1 MKLDQLAHIMKTHGI
16 IGAGGAGF
24 PSGTKL
30 NSKADTIILNCAEC
44 EPLFKLHRQ
53 LLATYT
59 FEIMTAL
66 SHVKEA
72 VGAKQ
77 VIIALKPS
85 YKEAIDRVNYYLPSF
100 NEFRISL
107 LPKVYPVGDEII
119 LIYET
124 TGRVVK
130 PGKLP
135 ITEGIIVYNVE
146 TMLNTYYAIEEDKN
160 VTEKYITITGEI
172 KNPGTFKVPVG
183 ITVAEAVA
191 LTGGAKSDDC
201 MYLGGGLMTGN
212 VVYPNDP
219 VTKKLNAILVLPK
232 NSPIIQKRLAN
243 GAINIR
249 KAMSIC
255 CQCRSCTD
263 LCSRNLLG
271 YPIAPHLFMRA
282 VTKGMDSDSEAV
294 LNSFYCSQ
302 CGLCELYSCPQDL
315 SPRSIINE
323 VRAQL
328 RKQGV
333 SAPENPNFTGV
344 SPDRNYKQVQM
355 NRLRS
360 RLGVTGYYVPATL
373 DEKVPDFSEVKI
385 MLNQH
390 IGPPADAVVKKGDKV
405 TAGQLVGTTEGKLGS
420 DVHSSIDGT
429 VVAVTDMYV
438 IIKRRSGKK

>member
-1 MKLDQLAHIMKTHGI
+1 MNIETLSSIMKTHGI

-24 PSGTKL
+24 PSGAKL
-30 NSKADTIILNCAEC
+30 NDKADTIILNCAEC

-53 LLATYT
+53 LLANFTS
-59 FEIMTAL
+59 EIMTAL
-66 SHVKEA
+66 SYVKEA
-72 VGAKQ
+72 VGAKE

-85 YKEAIDRVNYYLPSF
+85 YKEAIDRVSYYLPSF
-100 NEFRISL
+100 PGFKMSL

-124 TGRVVK
+124 TGKVVK

-135 ITEGIIVYNVE
+135 ISEGVIVYNVE

-183 ITVAEAVA
+183 ITVKEAVA
-191 LTGGAKSDDC
+191 LTGGVKSETH

-219 VTKKLNAILVLPK
+219 ITKKLNAILVLPK
-232 NSPIIQKRLAN
+232 NSPIIQKRLSN
-243 GAINIR
+243 PNINIR

-263 LCSRNLLG
+263 LCSRNILG
-271 YPIAPHLFMRA
+271 YPIQPHLFMRA
-282 VTKGMDSDSEAV
+282 VTKGMNSDTQAV

-315 SPRSIINE
+315 SPRSIINT
-323 VRAQL
+323 VRTEL
-328 RKQGV
+328 RKKGV
-333 SAPENPNFTGV
+333 KPPETPKFTGV
-344 SPDRNYKQVQM
+344 SPDRAYKQVQM

-373 DEKVPDFSEVKI
+373 DEKVPEFTEVKI

-390 IGPPADAVVKKGDKV
+390 IGPPAIAVVKKGDKV
-405 TAGQLVGTTEGKLGS
+405 EKGQLVGSTEGKLGS

-429 VVAVTDMYV
+429 VTHVTDTYV
-438 IIKRRSGKK
+438 IIKRRSGK

>member
-1 MKLDQLAHIMKTHGI
+1 MNIEKLSSIMKTHGI

-24 PSGTKL
+24 PSGAKL
-30 NSKADTIILNCAEC
+30 NDQADTIILNCAEC

-66 SHVKEA
+66 SYVKEA
-72 VGAKQ
+72 VGAKE

-100 NEFRISL
+100 PGYKMSL

-119 LIYET
+119 LIYEA
-124 TGRVVK
+124 TGKVVK

-135 ITEGIIVYNVE
+135 ITEGVIVYNVE

-183 ITVAEAVA
+183 ITVKEAVA
-191 LTGGAKSDDC
+191 LTGGAKSEDC

-219 VTKKLNAILVLPK
+219 ITKKLNAILVLPK
-232 NSPIIQKRLAN
+232 NSPIIQKRLSN
-243 GAINIR
+243 PNINIR

-263 LCSRNLLG
+263 LCSRNILG
-271 YPIAPHLFMRA
+271 YPIEPHLFMRA
-282 VTKGMDSDSEAV
+282 VTKGMNSDTQAV

-315 SPRSIINE
+315 SPRSIINT
-323 VRAQL
+323 VRAEL
-328 RKQGV
+328 RKKGV
-333 SAPENPNFTGV
+333 KPPEAPKFTGV
-344 SPDRNYKQVQM
+344 APDRAYKQVQM

-373 DEKVPDFSEVKI
+373 DEKVPEFSEVKI

-390 IGPPADAVVKKGDKV
+390 IGPPAIAVVKKGDKV
-405 TAGQLVGTTEGKLGS
+405 ERGQLVGSTEGKLGS

-429 VVAVTDMYV
+429 VTSVTDTYI
-438 IIKRRSGKK
+438 IIKRRSGK

>member
-1 MKLDQLAHIMKTHGI
+1 MTIERLSGIMKSHGI

-30 NSKADTIILNCAEC
+30 NSDADTIILNCAEC

-85 YKEAIDRVNYYLPSF
+85 YKEAIDKVNYYLPSF
-100 NEFRISL
+100 NDFRISL
-107 LPKVYPVGDEII
+107 LPKIYPVGDEII

-124 TGRVVK
+124 TGKVVK

-135 ITEGIIVYNVE
+135 ITEGVIVYNVE

-160 VTEKYITITGEI
+160 VTDKYITITGEI
-172 KNPGTFKVPVG
+172 ENPGTFKVPVG
-183 ITVAEAVA
+183 ITIKEAVA
-191 LTGGAKSDDC
+191 LTGGEKHEDC

-212 VVYPNDP
+212 IVMPNDV

-232 NSPIIQKRLAN
+232 NSPIIQKRLAKSN
-243 GAINIR
+243 INLQR
-249 KAMSIC
+249 AMSSC

-263 LCSRNLLG
+263 LCSRHLLG
-271 YPIAPHLFMRA
+271 YPIEPHLFMRA
-282 VTKGMDSDSEAV
+282 VSKGMTSDTEAV
-294 LNSFYCSQ
+294 INSMYCSQ

-315 SPRSIINE
+315 SPRALIGK
-323 VRAQL
+323 VRDEL
-328 RKQGV
+328 RKNKV
-333 SAPENPNFTGV
+333 PAPETPSYTGV
-344 SPDRNYKQVQM
+344 ASDREYKLVQM
-355 NRLRS
+355 GRLRS
-360 RLGVTGYYVPATL
+360 RLGVTNYYVPATL
-373 DEKVPDFSEVKI
+373 TEKEIKFKEVKI
-385 MLNQH
+385 PMNQH
-390 IGPPADAVVKKGDKV
+390 IGPPAVPVVKKGDVVAK
-405 TAGQLVGTTEGKLGS
+405 GQLIGSTEGKLGS
-420 DVHSSIDGT
+420 DIHSSIDGK
-429 VVAVTDMYV
+429 VIAVTDMYV
-438 IIKRRSGKK
+438 IIKRRTDK

>member
-1 MKLDQLAHIMKTHGI
+1 MTIEKLSSIMKTHGI

-24 PSGTKL
+24 PSGAKL
-30 NSKADTIILNCAEC
+30 NDKADTIILNCAEC

-53 LLATYT
+53 LLANFTS
-59 FEIMTAL
+59 EIMTAL
-66 SHVKEA
+66 SYVKEA
-72 VGAKQ
+72 VGAKE

-85 YKEAIDRVNYYLPSF
+85 YKEAIDRVDYYLPSF
-100 NEFRISL
+100 PGFRMAL

-124 TGRVVK
+124 TGKVVK

-135 ITEGIIVYNVE
+135 ITEGVIVYNVE
-146 TMLNTYYAIEEDKN
+146 TMLNTYYAVEEDKN

-183 ITVAEAVA
+183 ITVKEAVA
-191 LTGGAKSDDC
+191 LTGGTKSDDC
-201 MYLGGGLMTGN
+201 MFLGGGLMTGN
-212 VVYPNDP
+212 VVYPSDP
-219 VTKKLNAILVLPK
+219 ITKKLNAILVLPK
-232 NSPIIQKRLAN
+232 NSPIIQKRLSN
-243 GAINIR
+243 PNINIR

-263 LCSRNLLG
+263 LCSRNILG
-271 YPIAPHLFMRA
+271 YPIQPHLFMRA
-282 VTKGMDSDSEAV
+282 VTKGMNSDTQAV

-315 SPRSIINE
+315 SPRSIINT
-323 VRAQL
+323 VRTEL

-333 SAPENPNFTGV
+333 KPPETPDYTGV
-344 SPDRNYKQVQM
+344 SPDRAYKQVQM
-355 NRLRS
+355 GRLRS

-373 DEKVPDFSEVKI
+373 DEKAPKFTEVKI

-390 IGPPADAVVKKGDKV
+390 IGPPAIAVVKKGDKV
-405 TAGQLVGTTEGKLGS
+405 EKGQLVGTTEGKLGS

-429 VVAVTDMYV
+429 VTHVTDTYV
-438 IIKRRSGKK
+438 IIKRRSGK

>member
-1 MKLDQLAHIMKTHGI
+1 LKLEQLSSIMKSHGI

-24 PSGTKL
+24 PSYAKL
-30 NSKADTIILNCAEC
+30 NEKADTIILNCAEC

-66 SHVKEA
+66 THVKEA

-77 VIIALKPS
+77 VVIALKPS
-85 YKEAIDRVNYYLPSF
+85 YKEAIDQVNYYLPSF
-100 NEFRISL
+100 PDFRISL

-119 LIYET
+119 LIYES

-135 ITEGIIVYNVE
+135 ITEGVIVYNVE
-146 TMLNTYYAIEEDKN
+146 TMLNTYYAIEEDKS
-160 VTEKYITITGEI
+160 VTDKYITITGEI

-183 ITVAEAVA
+183 ITVKEAIS
-191 LTGGAKSDDC
+191 LTGGEKSDDC

-219 VTKKLNAILVLPK
+219 ITKKLNAILVLPK

-243 GAINIR
+243 PAINIR

-271 YPIAPHLFMRA
+271 YPIEPHLFMRA

-315 SPRSIINE
+315 SPRSIINK
-323 VRAQL
+323 VRAEL

-333 SAPENPNFTGV
+333 TAPEKPKFTGV

-373 DEKVPDFSEVKI
+373 DEKVPSFKEVKI

-390 IGPPADAVVKKGDKV
+390 IGPPASPIVKKGDKV
-405 TAGQLVGTTEGKLGS
+405 TKGQLIATTEGKLGA
-420 DVHSSIDGT
+420 DVHSSIDG
-429 VVAVTDMYV
+429 AVIAATDMY
-438 IIKRRSGKK
+438 IIIRKRSDNK

>member
-1 MKLDQLAHIMKTHGI
+1 MKLEQLAAIMKTHGI

-30 NSKADTIILNCAEC
+30 NDKADTIILNCAEC

-53 LLATYT
+53 LLAKYT
-59 FEIMTAL
+59 FEIITAL
-66 SHVKEA
+66 SYVKEA

-85 YKEAIDRVNYYLPSF
+85 YKEAIDKVNYYLPSF
-100 NEFRISL
+100 TDFRISL

-146 TMLNTYYAIEEDKN
+146 TMLNTYYAVEEDKS
-160 VTEKYITITGEI
+160 VTEKYITITGEV

-183 ITVAEAVA
+183 ITVKEAVA
-191 LTGGAKSDDC
+191 LTGGEKSDDC

-212 VVYPNDP
+212 VVYPGDP
-219 VTKKLNAILVLPK
+219 VTKKLNAVLVLPK
-232 NSPIIQKRLAN
+232 NSPIIQKRLSN
-243 GAINIR
+243 PNINIR

-271 YPIAPHLFMRA
+271 YPIEPHLFMRA
-282 VTKGMDSDSEAV
+282 VTKGMDSDAEAV

-315 SPRSIINE
+315 SPRSIINK
-323 VRAQL
+323 VRTEL

-333 SAPENPNFTGV
+333 KAPDNPKFTGV

-355 NRLRS
+355 TRLRS
-360 RLGVTGYYVPATL
+360 RLGVTNYYVPATL
-373 DEKVPDFSEVKI
+373 DEKTPSFNEVKI

-405 TAGQLVGTTEGKLGS
+405 TKGQLIGTTEGKLGS

-429 VVAVTDMYV
+429 VVSVTDLYV
-438 IIKRRSGKK
+438 IVKRRSDK

>member
-1 MKLDQLAHIMKTHGI
+1 MKLDELFNIMKTHGI

-24 PSGTKL
+24 PSAYKL
-30 NSKADTIILNCAEC
+30 NDKADTIILNCAEC

-59 FEIMTAL
+59 FEILTAL
-66 SHVKEA
+66 SYVKEA
-72 VGAKQ
+72 VGAKE

-85 YKEAIDRVNYYLPSF
+85 YKEAIDKVDFYLPSF
-100 NEFRISL
+100 PGFKMSL

-124 TGRVVK
+124 TGKVVK

-135 ITEGIIVYNVE
+135 ITEGVIVYNVE
-146 TMLNTYYAIEEDKN
+146 TMLNTYYAVEEDKN

-183 ITVAEAVA
+183 ITVKEAVA
-191 LTGGAKSDDC
+191 LTGGEKTDDC

-212 VVYPNDP
+212 IVYPNDP
-219 VTKKLNAILVLPK
+219 ITKKLNAILVLPK
-232 NSPIIQKRLAN
+232 NSPIIQKRLSN
-243 GAINIR
+243 PNINIR

-263 LCSRNLLG
+263 LCSRNILG
-271 YPIAPHLFMRA
+271 YPIEPHLFMRA
-282 VTKGMDSDSEAV
+282 VTKGMSSDTSAV
-294 LNSFYCSQ
+294 LNSFFCSQ

-315 SPRSIINE
+315 SPRSIINK
-323 VRAQL
+323 VRSEL
-328 RKQGV
+328 RKKGV
-333 SAPENPNFTGV
+333 KPPENPKYTKV

-355 NRLRS
+355 TRLRS
-360 RLGVTGYYVPATL
+360 RLGVTNYYVPATL
-373 DEKVPDFSEVKI
+373 DEKVHEFSEVKI

-390 IGPPADAVVKKGDKV
+390 IGPLADAVVKKGDKV
-405 TAGQLVGTTEGKLGS
+405 TKGQIVGTTEGKLGS
-420 DVHSSIDGT
+420 DIHSSIDGT
-429 VVAVTDMYV
+429 VIAVTDTYI
-438 IIKRRSGKK
+438 IIKRRQNKK

>member
-1 MKLDQLAHIMKTHGI
+1 MNIEKLSSIMKSHGI

-24 PSGTKL
+24 PSGSKL
-30 NSKADTIILNCAEC
+30 NEKADTIILNCAEC

-53 LLATYT
+53 LLAKHT

-66 SHVKEA
+66 SYVKEA
-72 VGAKQ
+72 VGAKE

-100 NEFRISL
+100 EGYKTSL

-124 TGRVVK
+124 TGKLVK

-135 ITEGIIVYNVE
+135 ISEGIIVYNVE

-183 ITVAEAVA
+183 ITAKEAVA
-191 LTGGAKSDDC
+191 LTGGEKSDDC

-212 VVYPNDP
+212 VIYPNDP
-219 VTKKLNAILVLPK
+219 ITKKLNAILVLPK
-232 NSPIIQKRLAN
+232 NSQIIQKRLSN
-243 GAINIR
+243 PNINIR

-263 LCSRNLLG
+263 LCSRNILG
-271 YPIAPHLFMRA
+271 YPIEPHLFMRA
-282 VTKGMDSDSEAV
+282 VAKGMNSDTKAV

-315 SPRSIINE
+315 SPRSIINK
-323 VRAQL
+323 VREEL
-328 RKQGV
+328 RAKGV
-333 SAPENPNFTGV
+333 KPPQTPDFKGV
-344 SPDRNYKQVQM
+344 SPDRAYKQVQM

-373 DEKVPDFSEVKI
+373 DEKVADFTEVKI

-390 IGPPADAVVKKGDKV
+390 IGPLAKAVVKKGDKV
-405 TAGQLVGTTEGKLGS
+405 EKGQLVGTTEGRLGS
-420 DVHSSIDGT
+420 DAHSSIDGT
-429 VVAVTDMYV
+429 VTSVTDTYI
-438 IIKRRSGKK
+438 IIKRRSGK

>member
-1 MKLDQLAHIMKTHGI
+1 MTLEQLADIMKTHGI

-24 PSGTKL
+24 PAGSKL
-30 NSKADTIILNCAEC
+30 NAKADTIILNCAEC

-59 FEIMTAL
+59 HEIMTAL
-66 SHVKEA
+66 GYVKEA
-72 VGAKQ
+72 VGANQ

-100 NEFRISL
+100 PGYRISL

-124 TGRVVK
+124 TGKVVK

-135 ITEGIIVYNVE
+135 ITEGVIVYNVE
-146 TMLNTYYAIEEDKN
+146 TMLNTYYAVKEDKN

-183 ITVAEAVA
+183 ITVKEAVA
-191 LTGGAKSDDC
+191 LTGGEKSNDC

-212 VVYPNDP
+212 IVQPNDP
-219 VTKKLNAILVLPK
+219 VTKKLNAVLVLPK
-232 NSPIIQKRLAN
+232 NSSIIQKRLSN
-243 GAINIR
+243 SNIDIQ

-263 LCSRNLLG
+263 LCSRHQLG
-271 YPIAPHLFMRA
+271 YPIEPHLFMRA
-282 VTKGMDSDSEAV
+282 VTKGMSSDTEAV
-294 LNSFYCSQ
+294 LNANYCSQ
-302 CGLCELYSCPQDL
+302 CGLCEMFSCPQDL
-315 SPRSIINE
+315 SPRSLIAKARE
-323 VRAQL
+323 EL
-328 RKQGV
+328 RKNKV
-333 SAPENPNFTGV
+333 PPIENPKFTGV
-344 SPDRNYKQVQM
+344 APDREYKQVQM
-355 NRLRS
+355 TRLRS

-373 DEKVPDFSEVKI
+373 DEKDVKVNEVKI

-390 IGPPADAVVKKGDKV
+390 IGPPAAAVVKEGDKV
-405 TAGQLVGTTEGKLGS
+405 TKGQLVGTTAGKLGS
-420 DVHSSIDGT
+420 DVHSSTDGN
-429 VVAVTDMYV
+429 VVSVTDMYV
-438 IIKRRSGKK
+438 IIKRRSGNK

>member
-1 MKLDQLAHIMKTHGI
+1 MNIEKLSSIMKTHGI

-24 PSGTKL
+24 PSGNKL
-30 NSKADTIILNCAEC
+30 NDKADTIILNCAEC

-53 LLATYT
+53 LLANYT
-59 FEIMTAL
+59 SEIMTAL
-66 SHVKEA
+66 SYVKEA
-72 VGAKQ
+72 VGAKE

-85 YKEAIDRVNYYLPSF
+85 YKEAIDRVDYYLPSF
-100 NEFRISL
+100 PDFKMAL

-124 TGRVVK
+124 TGKVVK

-135 ITEGIIVYNVE
+135 ISEGIIVYNVE
-146 TMLNTYYAIEEDKN
+146 TMLNTYYAVEEDKN

-183 ITVAEAVA
+183 ITVKEAVA
-191 LTGGAKSDDC
+191 LTGGEKSDDC

-219 VTKKLNAILVLPK
+219 ITKKLNAILVLPK
-232 NSPIIQKRLAN
+232 NSPIIQKRLSN
-243 GAINIR
+243 PNINIR

-263 LCSRNLLG
+263 LCSRNILG
-271 YPIAPHLFMRA
+271 YPIQPHLFMRA
-282 VTKGMDSDSEAV
+282 VTKGMSSDTEAV

-315 SPRSIINE
+315 SPRSIINT
-323 VRAQL
+323 VRTEL

-333 SAPENPNFTGV
+333 TPPENPKFAGV
-344 SPDRNYKQVQM
+344 SPDRAYKQVQM

-373 DEKVPDFSEVKI
+373 DEKVPEFKEVKI

-390 IGPPADAVVKKGDKV
+390 IGPPAVSVVKKGDKV
-405 TAGQLVGTTEGKLGS
+405 EKGQLVGTTEGKLGS

-429 VVAVTDMYV
+429 VTHVTDTYV
-438 IIKRRSGKK
+438 IIKRRSGK